1 MRKMTHI
8 PVLLKETIE
17 YLNPEAGDIVLDG
30 TLGAGG
36 HSAEICK
43 KIGESGLLVG
53 IEQDEETLEK
63 TRIKIQELGIKNIF
77 LVNENF
83 RNLDKVLENLK
94 IEKVDAAIFDLGM
107 SSMQLDKYKRGF
119 SFQKDEPLIMN
130 FKVELEPIDLTARQ
144 ILNTWSKQDIFEILK
159 NYGEERFAK
168 RISENIEKRREEKD
182 FETTFDLVEVIKESV
197 PVGYT
202 KRRLHFATKTFQAL
216 RIAVNDELNVLIDA
230 LSKVWDFLG
239 NDGRLVVISFHSL
252 EDRIVKNFFR
262 DKKKAGKGDVLTKKP
277 ITASDEEI
285 KENPRSRSAKLR
297 AIVKT

>member
-1 MRKMTHI
+1 MTHI